1 VGVGEDECKLKF
13 VPNTADVKVG
23 DHVLS
28 SGLGGIFP
36 KGLIIGK
43 VSQVSRKKQ
52 GLFQDITLVPSSN
65 LSRLEE
71 VLVLLS

>member
-1 VGVGEDECKLKF
+1 MNTLLLTVCEMTKEDECKLKF

-36 KGLIIGK
+36 KGLITRLSECVVGINHR
-43 VSQVSRKKQ
+43 SQS
-52 GLFQDITLVPSSN
+52 TS
-65 LSRLEE
+65 
-71 VLVLLS
+71 

>member
-1 VGVGEDECKLKF
+1 VGSGKDECKLKY
-13 VPNTADVKVG
+13 VANTADIKVG
-23 DHVLS
+23 DYVLS

-36 KGLIIGK
+36 KGLIIGR
-43 VSQVSRKKQ
+43 VSQVFKKKQ
-52 GLFQDITLVPSSN
+52 GLFQDITLVPSSA